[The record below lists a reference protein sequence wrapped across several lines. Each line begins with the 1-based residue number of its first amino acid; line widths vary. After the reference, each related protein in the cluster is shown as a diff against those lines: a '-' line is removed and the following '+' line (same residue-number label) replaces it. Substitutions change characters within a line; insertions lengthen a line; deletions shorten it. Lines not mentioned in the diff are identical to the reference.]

1 MFILFKFFATK
12 STKINNVICVFESI
26 LMLFLFLITKASSK
40 LPSVFDMKFFI
51 GQNDH
56 IHVCVQMRIPGTYD
70 FLFGIIGAEPWLLD
84 IVNYLSS
91 N

>member
-40 LPSVFDMKFFI
+40 LPSVFDMKFSFLI
-51 GQNDH
+51 SLLPQKVQSNSHGLVLNGFLKWLTFH
-56 IHVCVQMRIPGTYD
+56 I
-70 FLFGIIGAEPWLLD
+70 
-84 IVNYLSS
+84 LS
-91 N
+91 